1 MCGVAAGARLGRA
14 DMLFVVH
21 RASPSLIRFHSL
33 QAGNASV
40 RSPVPRSR
48 QRRHGRRVE
57 EQGLAIAAF
66 TVERWNGLVIRKVG
80 SGRSPVSSRSGKAV
94 MKITGTENSA
104 RMSLTASMPE
114 LSSASWMSAST
125 RPGRFASAWRD
136 RLVAGDGDAGDVV
149 AEIADDRLDVHG
161 DDRLVLDDQHVGAG
175 LPLDLGQR
183 LGDQAL
189 DLVGRGVDQ
198 IAGILGREA
207 LHRGQQQ
214 RLARQRRDPRR
225 AARGRYP
232 RARRSSAWPGSS
244 STLADDQMA
253 WKVR

>member
-1 MCGVAAGARLGRA
+1 MCGVVPARASVVLICCSLVVHRRPVLEVPFVTGNARLGAAGSFASIRPGTVAVSKNRA
-14 DMLFVVH
+14 W
-21 RASPSLIRFHSL
+21 
-33 QAGNASV
+33 
-40 RSPVPRSR
+40 
-48 QRRHGRRVE
+48 
-57 EQGLAIAAF
+57 AICAF

-114 LSSASWMSAST
+114 LSSASWMSART
-125 RPGRFASAWRD
+125 RPGRLRHRLRH

-149 AEIADDRLDVHG
+149 AEIADDGLDVHR

-175 LPLDLGQR
+175 LPLDLGER
-183 LGDQAL
+183 LGDQGL
-189 DLVGRGVDQ
+189 DLLGRGADQ

-207 LHRGQQQ
+207 FHRGQQQ
-214 RLARQRRDPRR
+214 RLARQRRDPRQ
-225 AARGRYP
+225 P
-232 RARRSSAWPGSS
+232 RLGDALGLPSGSAWPGSS
-244 STLADDQMA
+244 SILADDQMA

>member
-1 MCGVAAGARLGRA
+1 M
-14 DMLFVVH
+14 
-21 RASPSLIRFHSL
+21 
-33 QAGNASV
+33 
-40 RSPVPRSR
+40 
-48 QRRHGRRVE
+48 
-57 EQGLAIAAF
+57 
-66 TVERWNGLVIRKVG
+66 IRKVG

-125 RPGRFASAWRD
+125 RPGGVCQRLRH

-149 AEIADDRLDVHG
+149 AEVADDRLDVHR

-175 LPLDLGQR
+175 LALDLGQR
-183 LGDQAL
+183 LGDQRF
-189 DLVGRGVDQ
+189 DLLGRRADQ

-214 RLARQRRDPRR
+214 RLARQRRDPRQPR
-225 AARGRYP
+225 LGDALGAADVRRWLLAPPRY
-232 RARRSSAWPGSS
+232 WPI
-244 STLADDQMA
+244 DQMA